1 MDGFKKMARL
11 KNVVKLHIVRSLAV
25 FNTPTEVTESVQQ
38 EFGLKITRQ
47 ICETYDPTKRSG
59 QNLSKE
65 LCDEFHATR
74 KQFVE
79 NTSDIPIANSS
90 YRLQRLQ
97 RVIDHAGKN
106 HKLAMEAMKQAAM
119 EVGGAFTNRKE
130 ITGKDGA
137 PIQQTILTVGE
148 GDKAKIKEIMKD
160 LENEY

>member
-1 MDGFKKMARL
+1 MARL
-11 KNVVKLHIVRSLAV
+11 RKEVQTFIVRSLAV
-25 FNTPTEVTESVQQ
+25 FNTPTEVVEAVQQ
-38 EFGLKITRQ
+38 EFNVKVTRQ
-47 ICETYDPTKRSG
+47 QCEAYDPTKRSG
-59 QNLSKE
+59 QNLSQDHR
-65 LCDEFHATR
+65 DEFHATR